1 MPPATGSG
9 CREGVSGER
18 TEVTLHP
25 AQSPGR
31 ALQARERGQHVRRL
45 GTCRDHVWCVQHDP
59 KVGTD
64 PPVRHAA
71 WLCVFVFPPSAL
83 SVRESVPWNQTP
95 PWCSPCPLIILSPSG
110 SFLLVTPRAL
120 TCFDNF

>member
-9 CREGVSGER
+9 CREGVRGER

-31 ALQARERGQHVRRL
+31 ALQAQERGQHAQRL
-45 GTCRDHVWCVQHDP
+45 GTCMDHVWCFQHDP

-64 PPVRHAA
+64 TPVRHAA
-71 WLCVFVFPPSAL
+71 WLVCFHLSAL
-83 SVRESVPWNQTP
+83 SSVSLRV
-95 PWCSPCPLIILSPSG
+95 CSLEPDAPMVLTLLPHYLFSFWLIPIINPTSYDM
-110 SFLLVTPRAL
+110 F
-120 TCFDNF
+120 